1 MLRRVDT
8 WLVDRVFQSV
18 VDLLQCKPA
27 RCAQYCAATIAGF
40 SAGQLLAGTQTSIGA
55 TLSVLAGLMMW
66 RAACRPVW
74 FTAMNSYGIRL
85 FYLLTTVLFATAW
98 SAVCTLL
105 DQAGCLAFA
114 AYFYFAACRPPR
126 PRVPKGRLV
135 PEGGV

>member
-8 WLVDRVFQSV
+8 WLVDRVFQSI
-18 VDLLQCKPA
+18 VDLLQCKPS
-27 RCAQYCAATIAGF
+27 RCAQPCAAAIAGL
-40 SAGQLLAGTQTSIGA
+40 AVGQLLAGSQSPFGA
-55 TLSVLAGLMMW
+55 TLSVLAGLIMW

-85 FYLLTTVLFATAW
+85 FYLLTTVLFVTVW
-98 SAVCTLL
+98 SASCSLIE
-105 DQAGCLAFA
+105 QADCVAFT

-126 PRVPKGRLV
+126 PRVPKGRFV